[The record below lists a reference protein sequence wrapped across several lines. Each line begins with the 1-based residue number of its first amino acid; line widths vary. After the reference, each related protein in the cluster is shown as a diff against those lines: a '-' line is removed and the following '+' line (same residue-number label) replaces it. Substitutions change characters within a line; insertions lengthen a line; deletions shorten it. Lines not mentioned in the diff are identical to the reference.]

1 MSVVPI
7 SVYGDKI
14 LRKKAQLVKNVDFM
28 TVELIK
34 SMFETMRNASGIG
47 LAATQ
52 VGIDQSVFVV
62 DLSPVE
68 DYEKSKPMVL
78 INPKILDFSDKKITI
93 EEGCLSIPNI
103 RYEVERPETVYITY
117 YDTELKEQTFE
128 ATKLFARVFQH
139 EQDHLNGV
147 LFTDHLDDDVKKKL
161 KKSLD
166 KIKKREIEIDY
177 PIAQKR
183 DYQLK

>member
-52 VGIDQSVFVV
+52 VGVDQSVFVV

-93 EEGCLSIPNI
+93 EEGCLSIPNV
-103 RYEVERPETVYITY
+103 RYEVERPDTIYITY

-147 LFTDHLDDDVKKKL
+147 LFTDHLDEDVKKKL

>member
-1 MSVVPI
+1 MSVIPI
-7 SVYGDKI
+7 SVFGDKI
-14 LRKKAQLVKNVDFM
+14 LRKKAQLVKNVDFL

-34 SMFETMRNASGIG
+34 NMFETMRNANGIG

-52 VGIDQSVFVV
+52 VGIDQSIFVV
-62 DLSPVE
+62 DLSPVD

-93 EEGCLSIPNI
+93 EEGCLSIPEV
-103 RYEVERPETVYITY
+103 RYEVERPETIYISY
-117 YDTELKEQTFE
+117 YDTNLNEQTFE
-128 ATKLFARVFQH
+128 AEKLFARVFQH
-139 EQDHLNGV
+139 EQDHLNGI
-147 LFTDHLDDDVKKKL
+147 LFTDHLDEDVKKKL

-177 PIAQKR
+177 PIVQKK

>member
-1 MSVVPI
+1 MSIVPI

-52 VGIDQSVFVV
+52 VGVDQSVFVV

-93 EEGCLSIPNI
+93 EEGCLSIPNV
-103 RYEVERPETVYITY
+103 RYEVERPETIYITY

-147 LFTDHLDDDVKKKL
+147 LFTDHLDEDVKKKL

-166 KIKKREIEIDY
+166 KIRKREIEIDY

>member
-1 MSVVPI
+1 MSVIPI
-7 SVYGDKI
+7 SVFGDKI
-14 LRKKAQLVKNVDFM
+14 LRKKAQLVKNVDFL

-34 SMFETMRNASGIG
+34 NMFETMRNANGIG

-52 VGIDQSVFVV
+52 VGVDQSIFVV
-62 DLSPVE
+62 DLSPVD

-93 EEGCLSIPNI
+93 EEGCLSIPEV
-103 RYEVERPETVYITY
+103 RYEVERPETIYISY
-117 YDTELKEQTFE
+117 YDTNLNEQTFE
-128 ATKLFARVFQH
+128 AEKLFARVFQH

-147 LFTDHLDDDVKKKL
+147 LFTDHLDEEVKKKL

-177 PIAQKR
+177 PIVKKR

>member
-93 EEGCLSIPNI
+93 EEGCLSIPNV

>member
-177 PIAQKR
+177 PIAQKK

>member
-34 SMFETMRNASGIG
+34 SMFETMLNASGIG

-52 VGIDQSVFVV
+52 VGVDQSVFVV

-93 EEGCLSIPNI
+93 EEGCLSIPNV
-103 RYEVERPETVYITY
+103 RYEVERPETIYITY

-147 LFTDHLDDDVKKKL
+147 LFTDHLDEDVKKKL

>member
-1 MSVVPI
+1 MSIVPI

-52 VGIDQSVFVV
+52 VGVDQSVFVV

-93 EEGCLSIPNI
+93 EEGCLSIPNV
-103 RYEVERPETVYITY
+103 RYEVERPETIYIAY

-147 LFTDHLDDDVKKKL
+147 LFTDHLDEDVKKKL

-166 KIKKREIEIDY
+166 NIKKREIETDY

>member
-1 MSVVPI
+1 MSIVPI

-52 VGIDQSVFVV
+52 VGVDQSVFVV

-93 EEGCLSIPNI
+93 EEGCLSIPNV
-103 RYEVERPETVYITY
+103 RYEVERPETIYITY

-147 LFTDHLDDDVKKKL
+147 LFPDHLDEDVKKKL

-166 KIKKREIEIDY
+166 KIKKRDIDTDY
-177 PIAQKR
+177 PIVQKR
-183 DYQLK
+183 NYQLK

>member
-1 MSVVPI
+1 MSVIPI

-14 LRKKAQLVKNVDFM
+14 LRKKAQLVKNVDFF
-28 TVELIK
+28 TIELVK
-34 SMFETMRNASGIG
+34 NMFETMRNANGIG

-93 EEGCLSIPNI
+93 EEGCLSIPEV
-103 RYEVERPETVYITY
+103 RYEVERPETIYITY

-147 LFTDHLDDDVKKKL
+147 LFTDHLDEEAKKKL

-166 KIKKREIEIDY
+166 KIKKRELETDY
-177 PIAQKR
+177 PIVQKR
-183 DYQLK
+183 NYQLK

>member
-1 MSVVPI
+1 MSIIPI
-7 SVYGDKI
+7 SVFGDKI
-14 LRKKAQLVKNVDFM
+14 LRKKAQLVKNVDFL

-34 SMFETMRNASGIG
+34 NMFETMRNANGIG

-52 VGIDQSVFVV
+52 VGIDQSIFVV
-62 DLSPVE
+62 DLSPVD

-93 EEGCLSIPNI
+93 EEGCLSIPEV
-103 RYEVERPETVYITY
+103 RYEVERPETIYISY
-117 YDTELKEQTFE
+117 YDTNLNEQTFE
-128 ATKLFARVFQH
+128 AEKLFARVFQH
-139 EQDHLNGV
+139 EQDHLNGI
-147 LFTDHLDDDVKKKL
+147 LFTDHLDEDVKKKL
-161 KKSLD
+161 KKSLE

-177 PIAQKR
+177 PIVNKR

>member
-1 MSVVPI
+1 MSVIPI

-14 LRKKAQLVKNVDFM
+14 LRKKAQLVKNVDFF
-28 TVELIK
+28 TIELVK
-34 SMFETMRNASGIG
+34 NMFETMRNANGIG

-93 EEGCLSIPNI
+93 EEGCLSIPDV
-103 RYEVERPETVYITY
+103 RYDVERPETVYITY
-117 YDTELKEQTFE
+117 YDTDLKEQSFE
-128 ATKLFARVFQH
+128 ASKLFARVFQH

-147 LFTDHLDDDVKKKL
+147 LFTDHLDEEAKKKL

-166 KIKKREIEIDY
+166 KIKKRELETDY
-177 PIAQKR
+177 PIVQKR
-183 DYQLK
+183 NYQLK

>member
-1 MSVVPI
+1 MSVIPI

-14 LRKKAQLVKNVDFM
+14 LRKKAQLVKNVDFL

-34 SMFETMRNASGIG
+34 SMFETMRNANGIG
-47 LAATQ
+47 LASTQ
-52 VGIDQSVFVV
+52 VGIDQSIFVV

-78 INPKILDFSDKKITI
+78 INPKLLDFSNKKIAI
-93 EEGCLSIPNI
+93 EEGCLSIPDV
-103 RYEVERPETVYITY
+103 RYEVERPETIYITY
-117 YDTELKEQTFE
+117 YDTNLKEHTLE
-128 ATKLFARVFQH
+128 VDKLLARVFQH

-147 LFTDHLDDDVKKKL
+147 LFTDHLDEDVKKKL

-177 PIAQKR
+177 PIVQKR

>member
-1 MSVVPI
+1 MSVIPI

-14 LRKKAQLVKNVDFM
+14 LRKKAQLVKNVDFY
-28 TVELIK
+28 TIEIIK
-34 SMFETMRNASGIG
+34 SMFETMHNANGIG

-52 VGIDQSVFVV
+52 VGIDQSIFIV

-78 INPKILDFSDKKITI
+78 INPRILDFSDKKITI
-93 EEGCLSIPNI
+93 EEGCLSIPEV
-103 RYEVERPETVYITY
+103 RYEVERPETIYINY
-117 YDTELKEQTFE
+117 LDTNLKENTLE
-128 ATKLFARVFQH
+128 ATKVLARVFQH

-147 LFTDHLDDDVKKKL
+147 LFTDHLDENAKKKL
-161 KKSLD
+161 KKSLE

-177 PIAQKR
+177 PVAKKSH
-183 DYQLK
+183 YQLK

>member
-1 MSVVPI
+1 MSIIPI

-34 SMFETMRNASGIG
+34 SMFETMRNANGIG

-52 VGIDQSVFVV
+52 VGVDQSIFVV

-68 DYEKSKPMVL
+68 DYENSKPVVL
-78 INPKILDFSDKKITI
+78 INPKILDFSDKKVRI
-93 EEGCLSIPNI
+93 EEGCLSIPDV
-103 RYEVERPETVYITY
+103 RYEVERPETIYINY
-117 YDTELKEQTFE
+117 YDTNLKENTIE
-128 ATKLFARVFQH
+128 VDKLFARVFQH
-139 EQDHLNGV
+139 EQDHLNGI
-147 LFTDHLDDDVKKKL
+147 LFTDHLDEDEIKKL
-161 KKSLD
+161 KKSLE
-166 KIKKREIEIDY
+166 KIKKREIDTEY

-183 DYQLK
+183 SHQLK

>member
-1 MSVVPI
+1 MSVIPI

-14 LRKKAQLVKNVDFM
+14 LRKKAQLVKNVDFL
-28 TVELIK
+28 TVELIR
-34 SMFETMRNASGIG
+34 SMFETMRNANGIG
-47 LAATQ
+47 LASTQ
-52 VGIDQSVFVV
+52 VGIDQSIFVV

-78 INPKILDFSDKKITI
+78 INPKLLDFSNKKIAI
-93 EEGCLSIPNI
+93 EEGCLSIPDV
-103 RYEVERPETVYITY
+103 RYEVERPETIYITY
-117 YDTELKEQTFE
+117 YDTNLKEHTLE
-128 ATKLFARVFQH
+128 VDKLLARVFQH

-147 LFTDHLDDDVKKKL
+147 LFTDHLDEDVKKKL

-177 PIAQKR
+177 PIVQKR

>member
-1 MSVVPI
+1 MSVIPI

-14 LRKKAQLVKNVDFM
+14 LRKKAQLVKNVDFF
-28 TVELIK
+28 TVELVK
-34 SMFETMRNASGIG
+34 NMFETMRNASGIG

-68 DYEKSKPMVL
+68 DYEKFRPMVL
-78 INPKILDFSDKKITI
+78 INPKILDFSDKKIII
-93 EEGCLSIPNI
+93 EEGCLSIPEV
-103 RYEVERPETVYITY
+103 RYEVARPETIYITY
-117 YDTELKEQTFE
+117 HDTDLKEQTFE
-128 ATKLFARVFQH
+128 ATKLLARVFQH

-147 LFTDHLDDDVKKKL
+147 LFTDHLDEDVKKKL

-166 KIKKREIEIDY
+166 KIKKREIETDY
-177 PIAQKR
+177 PIVKKR